1 MTRNLHFVGLFDTVT
16 WVRQAKCEVAIVCQ
30 KKESLTVFV
39 ETTDGVD
46 PLRNMINQV
55 NRKGASRWV
64 MIGAEVSL
72 GLVYKPIDDFFLG
85 DRLAINGNNLSRS
98 DLGGEAF
105 DTDPIQGD
113 AACFDHFV
121 ALPTGT
127 NARMCQIFIDPVQ
140 FAHENL
146 SMVGKSRLVILLP

>member
-1 MTRNLHFVGLFDTVT
+1 MTCNLHFVGLFNAVT
-16 WVRQAKCEVAIVCQ
+16 WVRQAKCEVAIVGQ
-30 KKESLTVFV
+30 KKESFAVFV
-39 ETTDGVD
+39 QTTDGVHA
-46 PLRNMINQV
+46 LGNMIHQV

-72 GLVYKPIDDFFLG
+72 GLVYKPIHDFFLG
-85 DRLAINGNNLSRS
+85 DRLAINGNNLTGS

-113 AACFDHFV
+113 AASFDHFV

-127 NARMCQIFIDPVQ
+127 NARVCQIFIDPVQ